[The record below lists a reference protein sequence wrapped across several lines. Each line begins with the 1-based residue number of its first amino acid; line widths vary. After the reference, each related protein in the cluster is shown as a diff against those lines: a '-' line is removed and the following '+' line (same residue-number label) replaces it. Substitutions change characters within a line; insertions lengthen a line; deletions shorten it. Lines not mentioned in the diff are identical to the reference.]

1 MNANQ
6 LARQAYG
13 TAPIRTPRQA
23 EYQVLSTVTARLGA
37 ADAQGD
43 FPRLVGALHDN
54 GRLWTRLA
62 ADVANAA
69 NGLPQELRARIFYL
83 AEFTRA
89 HTRRVLKGE
98 AEAQALIDINTAIM
112 RGLSGTAPA
121 APPMTA
127 AAAAPS
133 NLAAAPAALAHRV
146 AP

>member
-1 MNANQ
+1 VNANQ
-6 LARQAYG
+6 LAHQAYG
-13 TAPIRTPRQA
+13 SASLRSPRQA
-23 EYQVLSTVTARLGA
+23 EYQVLSTVTARLGTA
-37 ADAQGD
+37 NTQGD
-43 FPRLVGALHDN
+43 FPCLAGALHDN

-62 ADVANAA
+62 ADVADPN

-98 AEAQALIDINTAIM
+98 AKAQALIDINTAIM

-127 AAAAPS
+127 AATAPS